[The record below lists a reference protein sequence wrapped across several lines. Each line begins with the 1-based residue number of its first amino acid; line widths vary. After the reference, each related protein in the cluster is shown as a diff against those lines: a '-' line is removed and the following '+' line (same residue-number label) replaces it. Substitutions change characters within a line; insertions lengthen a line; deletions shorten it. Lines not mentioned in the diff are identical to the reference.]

1 MRHRRRLAL
10 EFEATSSVAAS
21 VDLFCFSP
29 QARVSMTWPSD
40 PLLTDQV
47 FFCNFS
53 SLHRNPTHTFIN
65 RLHLSSCC
73 IGGMPGVPGTCPCT
87 ESTVDPKDAAHAG
100 AASKCARAP
109 SVCRLCHCPHR
120 LMPPVTRPACIG
132 GMPGVPGTC
141 PCTESTE
148 LTPALLRRGRCSTC
162 G

>member
-1 MRHRRRLAL
+1 
-10 EFEATSSVAAS
+10 
-21 VDLFCFSP
+21 
-29 QARVSMTWPSD
+29 MTLPSD

-109 SVCRLCHCPHR
+109 SICRLCHCQHR

-141 PCTESTE
+141 CACACRCRAHHISRLSTSAPCFKQRAHASRDDMSEFSWSHR
-148 LTPALLRRGRCSTC
+148 LM
-162 G
+162 